1 MRYFFGEYVPSVK
14 EFLQVLLMGAVGY
27 AYIWIMLA
35 VLGG

>member
-1 MRYFFGEYVPSVK
+1 MRYFFGEYVPSLR
-14 EFLQVLLMGAVGY
+14 EFMLTLLMGSAGY

>member
-1 MRYFFGEYVPSVK
+1 MRYFFGEDVPSVK
-14 EFLQVLLMGAVGY
+14 EFLQVLLMGAAGY